1 MAYELSENEEE
12 VSDKSKIERLS
23 HALTEVET
31 TKTPGKLDTWSDVS
45 EFIFAG
51 NATFTLVSLKT
62 GVRFTYK
69 VRVKKEDVE
78 RSKHVGLT
86 GMTFDSVAPVDV
98 TYFVNLLRGPNN
110 EQDFAYMG
118 IMRKPGQFFWTQ
130 ASGKV
135 GRQAPAHK
143 AIVWMLDALTCG
155 RDVLGR
161 QLEVWHEGRCGRCGR
176 KLTVPESI
184 AAGIGPECRAHGLV
198 S

>member
-1 MAYELSENEEE
+1 MTITAGHTALVDAPSLS
-12 VSDKSKIERLS
+12 K
-23 HALTEVET
+23 T
-31 TKTPGKLDTWSDVS
+31 TKTPGKLDTWTDVS

-62 GVRFTYK
+62 GARFTYK

-78 RSKHVGLT
+78 RQAQDRSRARLLGLDRLDT
-86 GMTFDSVAPVDV
+86 ALADTDV

-110 EQDFAYMG
+110 ERDFAYMG
-118 IMRKPGQFFWTQ
+118 VMRRPGRFFWTQ